1 MIEILVLIL
10 IGIIIGW
17 YIPRPPIVD
26 TVIDKVKEL
35 INSIKVKFKK

>member
-1 MIEILVLIL
+1 MIKILVLIL

-17 YIPRPPIVD
+17 YIPRPPIAD

>member
-1 MIEILVLIL
+1 MIKILVLIL

-26 TVIDKVKEL
+26 TLVNKVREL